1 MSAIHVFVISLKNE
15 TARRQSISKHLKERG
30 FDFEFFDAVDGRK
43 MDVPSHPDYDAKR
56 RIRSFGR
63 HIKPG
68 ELGCLLSHLGT
79 YKEIVKRNLPYA
91 LILED
96 DVILHKDTKHVL
108 ETFIKSSIKNGPVF
122 DMLRLLSDKKINGKK
137 KPHRI
142 VRPITGTYNL
152 IRLLTTPGGMYA
164 TLISQQGAQN
174 LIKAH
179 ENFAFPVDAL
189 IGRSWEHGL
198 ESFTV
203 LPELAREGNDF
214 ESTIGDAR
222 FDKTL
227 EISGLQKITF
237 PITRMFFK
245 LEETLGKRYWFW
257 RTALRDK
264 KTT

>member
-1 MSAIHVFVISLKNE
+1 MSPIHVFVISLKDE
-15 TARRQSISKHLKERG
+15 AARRESISKHLKERG
-30 FDFEFFDAVDGRK
+30 FDFEFFDAVDGRQ
-43 MDVPSHPDYDAKR
+43 MDVPSHPDYNAKR

-79 YKEIVKRNLPYA
+79 YKEIVKRDIPYA
-91 LILED
+91 LVLED
-96 DVILHKDTKHVL
+96 DVVLHKDTKNVL
-108 ETFIKSSIKNGPVF
+108 DAFIASGHDF

-142 VRPITGTYNL
+142 VKPITDTYNL

-164 TLISQQGAQN
+164 TLISQKGAQN
-174 LIKAH
+174 LVKAH
-179 ENFAFPVDAL
+179 ESFAFPVDAL

-237 PITRMFFK
+237 PFTRMFFK

-257 RTALRDK
+257 RTYSKDK
-264 KTT
+264 QAI

>member
-1 MSAIHVFVISLKNE
+1 MSAIHVFVISLKSE
-15 TARRQSISKHLKERG
+15 AARRESISKHLKDRG
-30 FDFEFFDAVDGRK
+30 FDFEFFDAVDGRQ
-43 MDVPSHPDYDAKR
+43 MDVPDHPDYNAKR

-79 YKEIVKRNLPYA
+79 YKEIAKRNIPYA

-96 DVILHKDTKHVL
+96 DVVLHKDTKKVL
-108 ETFIKSSIKNGPVF
+108 EAFIKSNRKF

-142 VRPITGTYNL
+142 VDTITGKYNL

-164 TLISQQGAQN
+164 TLISQQGAKN
-174 LIKAH
+174 LVKAH

-203 LPELAREGNDF
+203 LPELAHEGNDF

-237 PITRMFFK
+237 PITRSLFK

-257 RTALRDK
+257 RTSLRDK
-264 KTT
+264 KTL